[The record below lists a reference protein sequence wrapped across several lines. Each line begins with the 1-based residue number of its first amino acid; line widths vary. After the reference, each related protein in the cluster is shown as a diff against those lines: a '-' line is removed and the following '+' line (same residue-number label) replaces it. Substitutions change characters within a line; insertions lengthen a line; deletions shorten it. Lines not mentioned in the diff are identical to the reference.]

1 MKNLLD
7 RRTDLLKETIL
18 RMKSHVHETFGKEDP
33 YRMVKMSD
41 EEAVAQF
48 MSFDPE
54 VKEQFRT
61 ESPEAYG
68 SYEADILKKMEGM
81 RDA

>member
-1 MKNLLD
+1 MKSLLD

-18 RMKSHVHETFGKEDP
+18 RMKGHVHEVFKDTDP
-33 YRMVKMSD
+33 YRKVKMSD

-54 VKEQFRT
+54 VKEQFRIQ
-61 ESPEAYG
+61 SPEAF
-68 SYEADILKKMEGM
+68 SEYERKIDEIILRGK
-81 RDA
+81 